1 MHKIYTTFRSK
12 ESQEKI
18 NSIVRLEQG
27 ITLKTANINSW
38 DSKFW
43 QIHDLNKQKKK
54 NNLVV
59 PSKTVGG
66 SEFESKTGG
75 RTSFTFLV
83 KKKKKSPTRARRRIV
98 AHQLNETKTCQN
110 QSETAENT

>member
-43 QIHDLNKQKKK
+43 QIHDLNKQKK

-59 PSKTVGG
+59 PSKMVGG

-83 KKKKKSPTRARRRIV
+83 KKKKKA
-98 AHQLNETKTCQN
+98 QQEQ
-110 QSETAENT
+110 EEE

>member
-38 DSKFW
+38 VSKFW
-43 QIHDLNKQKKK
+43 QIHDLNK
-54 NNLVV
+54 
-59 PSKTVGG
+59 
-66 SEFESKTGG
+66 
-75 RTSFTFLV
+75 
-83 KKKKKSPTRARRRIV
+83 KKKKPRRSVENGWRFWIRIQNRGKNLL
-98 AHQLNETKTCQN
+98 HFSGEKKKTQ
-110 QSETAENT
+110 QEQEEE